1 MEAKIGIW
9 ISIFRLK
16 MELVSRFFE
25 IPDQS
30 CFLLGPRGTGKSTWL
45 RDRLPDAL
53 YLDLLAP
60 ALHRSLDARPARVRE
75 LLAGSPGAV
84 TGRSG

>member
-1 MEAKIGIW
+1 ME
-9 ISIFRLK
+9 F
-16 MELVSRFFE
+16 VSRFFQ

-53 YLDLLAP
+53 YLDLLDP
-60 ALHRSLDARPARVRE
+60 ALHRSLDARPER
-75 LLAGSPGAV
+75 L
-84 TGRSG
+84 